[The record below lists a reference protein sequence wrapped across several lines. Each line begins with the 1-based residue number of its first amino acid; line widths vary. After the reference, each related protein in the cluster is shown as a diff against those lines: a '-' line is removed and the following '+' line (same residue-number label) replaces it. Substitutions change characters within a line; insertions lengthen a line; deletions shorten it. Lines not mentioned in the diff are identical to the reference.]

1 MNQAALELLIKL
13 KDEASKGIGN
23 IGSSLGGLAKVAIGA
38 MGAAGVAGAVVG
50 AVEKTTEWANK
61 LDSLGDVL
69 GTTGT
74 ESAGLIVAIEGVGG
88 NAEAITGQMSKLAG
102 GIKNAKG
109 ELGPTGIAMKDLGIE
124 FKNSKG
130 EMLSSTQIIQN
141 VADKIGNMPDGL
153 AKTTAM
159 TSLFGKSGKDLTDT
173 MGALANDG
181 LAKATQSAKDMGL
194 ALSDETINASIQMGK
209 DMEKLKQTLMGVV
222 VTIGSKL
229 IPIVAPLIQS
239 FVTFAGVIAGD
250 VMNALGPLFTII
262 GELGG
267 KLGKVAGDVMTFFK
281 QLASGENTLG
291 TLKAGLASVF
301 GGAIATNITN
311 AINIIRLLFADIES
325 GIDPLQAISLA
336 LENLFGADVA
346 NTFAG
351 IAETVENAW
360 PKIKQTALDVFNK
373 VSEVVTTVIST
384 VMGVIG
390 GVVKFVQDNWGTIS
404 AVAKV
409 VFDAVILAVQTA
421 IASAIIIINGIITTW
436 QQVSAIIGPIITAIG
451 TTLTNVFAAFSA
463 FWKAN
468 SAEIIG
474 TFTAIWTQISGIIT
488 TIQGIITI
496 AWTAIAG
503 NVGANNTSMLTSV
516 TTVFNSIVTFLGG
529 VVGFITAHGEQIK
542 QVFSLIWTA
551 VKTIIDLALTL
562 IGGLLKAALQLMQG
576 DTKGALDTLKETFSK
591 AWELIKTLVITALN
605 LIKTELLLILDAM
618 LAGAGTSLENLK
630 TAFVNGINGV
640 LDRAKGFYADFL
652 ALGTG
657 LITKIADGIRAAP
670 EAVWNALKD
679 IIMSQLN
686 NLGSFLGIKLPFG
699 GSGGRGANSFTGSR
713 AASGFSESG
722 TSGFAFGGRGASVTI
737 NISANVSGGADIDA
751 LARAVARR
759 VRVVMS

>member
-13 KDEASKGIGN
+13 KDDATKGIGN
-23 IGSSLGGLAKVAIGA
+23 IGKSLSNLGGIALG
-38 MGAAGVAGAVVG
+38 GGAVVATAMVG
-50 AVEKTTEWANK
+50 AISATTDWANK

-88 NAEAITGQMSKLAG
+88 NAEAITGQMAKLAG
-102 GIKNAKG
+102 GLTNAKG
-109 ELGPTGIAMKDLGIE
+109 ELGPTGIAMKDLGIQ
-124 FKNSKG
+124 FKDANG
-130 EMLSSTQIIQN
+130 ELLPATQIIQN

-194 ALSDETINASIQMGK
+194 ALGDDTINSSIKMGK
-209 DMEKLKQTLMGVV
+209 DMEKLKQTLMGLV
-222 VTIGSKL
+222 VTIG
-229 IPIVAPLIQS
+229 
-239 FVTFAGVIAGD
+239 
-250 VMNALGPLFTII
+250 
-262 GELGG
+262 
-267 KLGKVAGDVMTFFK
+267 
-281 QLASGENTLG
+281 
-291 TLKAGLASVF
+291 
-301 GGAIATNITN
+301 TN
-311 AINIIRLLFADIES
+311 LL
-325 GIDPLQAISLA
+325 P
-336 LENLFGADVA
+336 
-346 NTFAG
+346 
-351 IAETVENAW
+351 
-360 PKIKQTALDVFNK
+360 
-373 VSEVVTTVIST
+373 
-384 VMGVIG
+384 
-390 GVVKFVQDNWGTIS
+390 
-404 AVAKV
+404 
-409 VFDAVILAVQTA
+409 
-421 IASAIIIINGIITTW
+421 
-436 QQVSAIIGPIITAIG
+436 IIGPLVTKFVDLATIVAGRLAPVFKTLTDEVFPVLKVGIDFVVTKISDLVAGFLSLTTGSGPVATILTGIG
-451 TTLTNVFAAFSA
+451 TSIATLFAGAGGKSFLQLLGLD
-463 FWKAN
+463 
-468 SAEIIG
+468 EE
-474 TFTAIWTQISGIIT
+474 
-488 TIQGIITI
+488 TIAAITI
-496 AWTAIAG
+496 IIA
-503 NVGANNTSMLTSV
+503 NIDLVIHQKLDPIIA
-516 TTVFNSIVTFLGG
+516 
-529 VVGFITAHGEQIK
+529 FITSHGEQIK
-542 QVFSLIWTA
+542 SIFSLIWTA
-551 VKTIIDLALTL
+551 VKTAVELVLTV
-562 IGGLLKAALQLMQG
+562 IGGVIKTALQLMSG

-699 GSGGRGANSFTGSR
+699 GTGGRGANSFTGSR

-751 LARAVARR
+751 LARQVAKR